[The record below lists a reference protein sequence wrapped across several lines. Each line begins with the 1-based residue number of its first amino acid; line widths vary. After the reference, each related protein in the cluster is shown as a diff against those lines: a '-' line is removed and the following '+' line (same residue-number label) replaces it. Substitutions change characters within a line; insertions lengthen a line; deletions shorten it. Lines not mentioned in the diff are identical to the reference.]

1 MAKSTGKFGG
11 LSQLQPLQG
20 DIATDILNRED
31 QQFKH
36 REEKRITDALTKK
49 EVDELAAKKKL
60 EADQYAKDYNRLGY
74 DESGIVSHDAKT
86 IDLFTRKGG
95 TLEQF
100 NDVTKRLELNP
111 LDKDAIIIKENLL
124 KASDNIN
131 ALKQGIV
138 QRREA
143 IAKGIADGT
152 LSPELNKDLLS
163 NYNKMI
169 DGMKYNYEFNADGTV
184 YVKNEGFDANGD
196 GKVDGMDKISV
207 QDVLDPNKLQGA
219 NKFDAQTFAT
229 QTKQNYGTVTKKTDG
244 TEYVGFD
251 MTKLESLKAEI
262 DARMGS
268 DLASMTN
275 DGKSLASDWNKIDY
289 NTLTETEFTKLKDNL
304 AQKVINSYNTTDNK
318 TTDYQGISANLAER
332 KFAEEKKQN
341 NKKSETTTTTP
352 FTLSVDSNGKELIV
366 QKDFGEIKKGYSQY
380 TIPKE
385 NRKAIVIN
393 GVYTEI
399 DEIYRNPKTGEL
411 SFAGYEQVLNT
422 TTNTWTNTK
431 KTSGKLT
438 AGSKIATEFGYDVEE
453 LSNELGQIRQDKLS
467 GKATKKTIASGDIA
481 SKASAGGYTVDE
493 YKKLLIANGIEI
505 IN

>member
-1 MAKSTGKFGG
+1 MAKSTGKFGS

-60 EADQYAKDYNRLGY
+60 EADQYAKDYERLGY

-86 IDLFTRKGG
+86 IDLFTRQGG

-100 NDVTKRLELNP
+100 NNVYERLQKNP
-111 LDKDAIIIKENLL
+111 LDKEAIIIKQNLL
-124 KASDNIN
+124 KTSDNIN

-152 LSPELNKDLLS
+152 LSPELNKDMLS

-169 DGMKYNYEFNADGTV
+169 DGMKYNYEFNKDGTV

-219 NKFDAQTFAT
+219 NKFDAQGFAT

-251 MTKLESLKAEI
+251 MGKLESLKAEI
-262 DARMGS
+262 DARMGA

-289 NTLTETEFTKLKDNL
+289 NSLTEAEFTKLKDNL

-318 TTDYQGISANLAER
+318 TTDWQGKNYDLALA
-332 KFAEEKKQN
+332 KFNHQKSQDAKAEKTADQSGIDGFTPATDSKGNVLKGNGTKNDLWINGWSPKMSTQGGDIFVTDASKEKAMLYGDNYLSLEQIEV
-341 NKKSETTTTTP
+341 SEDGEMTVTGIESTQDETT
-352 FTLSVDSNGKELIV
+352 K
-366 QKDFGEIKKGYSQY
+366 Q
-380 TIPKE
+380 
-385 NRKAIVIN
+385 
-393 GVYTEI
+393 
-399 DEIYRNPKTGEL
+399 
-411 SFAGYEQVLNT
+411 
-422 TTNTWTNTK
+422 WTNTRITITDETDINLIAKAKGYKNYQEFSQDLLRK
-431 KTSGKLT
+431 KNEKKGGGKTTNGAFNAESFYNNFKSGK
-438 AGSKIATEFGYDVEE
+438 
-453 LSNELGQIRQDKLS
+453 
-467 GKATKKTIASGDIA
+467 
-481 SKASAGGYTVDE
+481 
-493 YKKLLIANGIEI
+493 
-505 IN
+505 